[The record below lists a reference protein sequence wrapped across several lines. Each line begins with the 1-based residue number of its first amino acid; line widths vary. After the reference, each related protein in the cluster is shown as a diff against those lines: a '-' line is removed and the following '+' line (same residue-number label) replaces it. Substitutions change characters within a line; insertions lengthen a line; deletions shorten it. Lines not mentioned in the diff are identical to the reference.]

1 MPLRAKTGNN
11 CCMALLNTKMQLRSI
26 QVEKR
31 NIAYVRWM
39 LESHD
44 GMATP
49 TTRPGTDNI
58 LDLLIAPDFAEEME
72 ALLAALAEEIPV
84 TTVPPPENTSL
95 QE

>member
-1 MPLRAKTGNN
+1 MKTGNKS
-11 CCMALLNTKMQLRSI
+11 CMSLPKTKMQLRSI

-31 NIAYVRWM
+31 DIAYVRWM

-58 LDLLIAPDFAEEME
+58 LDLLIAPDFVDEME

-84 TTVPPPENTSL
+84 TTVTPPKNTSL